1 MFKITGK
8 AGSTLGLGL
17 LAACTV
23 ALAADNHGLFNTRAT
38 NSFDLPNGGRVV
50 ESASSGFSTM
60 GDTSDPLHM
69 SNADCRGTTESD
81 ADGSTVQGGGFCTLA
96 DKDHDAVWIW
106 WAMDADGG
114 TWGVFAGAGKYEGAT
129 GGGTWENSEEW
140 PDGKVENN
148 WRGEINLK

>member
-1 MFKITGK
+1 MFKLTRKTGI
-8 AGSTLGLGL
+8 TLGLGL

-23 ALAADNHGLFNTRAT
+23 ALAADNNALLNPGAT
-38 NSFDLPNGGRVV
+38 KEFALPDCGRVV
-50 ESASSGFSTM
+50 EAASTGFSIM
-60 GDTSDPLHM
+60 GDTSDPLHR
-69 SNADCRGTTESD
+69 SNMDCNGTTVSD
-81 ADGSTVQGGGFCTLA
+81 ADGNTVQGGGFCTLA

-129 GGGTWENSEEW
+129 GSGTWEDSELW

-148 WRGEINLK
+148 WRGDINLK

>member
-1 MFKITGK
+1 MFNLIGK
-8 AGSTLGLGL
+8 ARNTLALGL

-23 ALAADNHGLFNTRAT
+23 TLAADNQALFNPGAT
-38 NSFDLPNGGRVV
+38 NVFDLPKGGRVV
-50 ESASSGFSTM
+50 EQVSSGFNLM

-69 SNADCRGTTESD
+69 SSLDCDGTTEFD
-81 ADGSTVQGGGFCTLA
+81 ADGNIVQGGGFCTLT
-96 DKDHDAVWIW
+96 DKDHDAYWTW

-129 GGGTWENSEEW
+129 GGGTWENSEVW

-148 WRGEINLK
+148 WRGDINLK

>member
-23 ALAADNHGLFNTRAT
+23 ALAADNHAFFNPGDI
-38 NSFDLPNGGRVV
+38 NEFDLPNGGRVV
-50 ESASSGFSTM
+50 ESAESGFSIM

-69 SNADCRGTTESD
+69 SNTDCDGTTEYD
-81 ADGSTVQGGGFCTLA
+81 ADGNIVQGGGFCTLA
-96 DKDHDAVWIW
+96 DKDREAIWLW

-114 TWGVFAGAGKYEGAT
+114 TWTVFAGTGKYEGAT
-129 GGGTWENSEEW
+129 GSGTWELSDEW
-140 PDGKVENN
+140 PDGKVENT